1 MTKLPV
7 DGISIAMPLA
17 STEKMNTNGAKMN
30 QNESFERLPRILRKQ
45 SEAAS
50 LLDVS
55 SGSDTLQKN
64 PHDPANLGLFF
75 GLEEL
80 FSLVV
85 HSGKNHLGPI
95 KGYASLIQDDN
106 DDSSSTRR
114 WADKIVRNVQRM
126 EDYFELLNMY
136 RIRGAI
142 GIKKVTW
149 QHIVSSVMDRFAAVN
164 IKGIPIEIVND
175 TSGAFVQHGNLVTR
189 VLTHLVINAYESI
202 ESTGKITVTID
213 DRGHTSD
220 GRRSFEAR
228 VADTGCGIDRTKS
241 DMIWK
246 PFYTTKHDHI
256 GLGLSYVAAAAPVLG
271 MTVEVDS
278 TSGRGTTVGLVLS
291 EQGG

>member
-1 MTKLPV
+1 VTKLPV
-7 DGISIAMPLA
+7 DGISIAMPPA
-17 STEKMNTNGAKMN
+17 STEKLNTNGAKMN
-30 QNESFERLPRILRKQ
+30 QNESSERLPRILRKQ
-45 SEAAS
+45 SRAAS
-50 LLDVS
+50 FLEVS
-55 SGSDTLQKN
+55 SGAETSQQN
-64 PHDPANLGLFF
+64 PDDPANLGLFF

-80 FSLVV
+80 FSLVI

-106 DDSSSTRR
+106 DEHSSSRR
-114 WADKIVRNVQRM
+114 WADKIVRNVRRM

-136 RIRGAI
+136 RLRGAI
-142 GIKKVTW
+142 GIRDMSW

-164 IKGIPIEIVND
+164 VKGVPTEIIND
-175 TSGAFVQHGNLVTR
+175 TSGTFSQHGNLVAR

-202 ESTGKITVTID
+202 ESTGKLTVTID

-220 GRRSFEAR
+220 GRRSFEVR
-228 VADTGCGIDRTKS
+228 VKDTGCGIDKNNS

-271 MTVEVDS
+271 MTVEVNS
-278 TSGRGTTVGLVLS
+278 SSARGTTVGLVLS

>member
-1 MTKLPV
+1 
-7 DGISIAMPLA
+7 
-17 STEKMNTNGAKMN
+17 MN
-30 QNESFERLPRILRKQ
+30 QNNSSERLPRILRKQ

-50 LLDVS
+50 LLKVS
-55 SGSDTLQKN
+55 SSSETLQKN
-64 PHDPANLGLFF
+64 PNDPANLGLFF

-80 FSLVV
+80 FSLVI

-106 DDSSSTRR
+106 EDTSSTRR

-142 GIKKVTW
+142 GIKKVSW
-149 QHIVSSVMDRFAAVN
+149 QHIISSVMDRFAAVN
-164 IKGIPIEIVND
+164 VKGIPIEIIND
-175 TSGAFVQHGNLVTR
+175 TSGTFSQHGNLVVR

-202 ESTGKITVTID
+202 ESTGKLTITID

-220 GRRSFEAR
+220 GRRSFEVR
-228 VADTGCGIDRTKS
+228 VTDTGCGIDKNNS

-246 PFYTTKHDHI
+246 PFYTTKHDHL
-256 GLGLSYVAAAAPVLG
+256 GLGMSYVAAAAPVLG

-278 TSGRGTTVGLVLS
+278 TTKRGTTVGLVLS
-291 EQGG
+291 EQGD

>member
-1 MTKLPV
+1 MTP
-7 DGISIAMPLA
+7 A
-17 STEKMNTNGAKMN
+17 STEILNTNGAKMN
-30 QNESFERLPRILRKQ
+30 QNNSSERLPRILRKQ
-45 SEAAS
+45 SDAAS
-50 LLDVS
+50 MLNVS
-55 SGSDTLQKN
+55 SGSEILQKN
-64 PHDPANLGLFF
+64 PDDPANLGLFF

-80 FSLVV
+80 FSLVI
-85 HSGKNHLGPI
+85 HSGKNYLGPI

-106 DDSSSTRR
+106 EDVSSSRR

-142 GIKKVTW
+142 GIKKVSW
-149 QHIVSSVMDRFAAVN
+149 QHIVSAVMDRFATVN
-164 IKGIPIEIVND
+164 VKGIPIEIIND
-175 TSGAFVQHGNLVTR
+175 TTGTFSQHGNLVVR

-202 ESTGKITVTID
+202 ESTGKLTVTIE

-220 GRRSFEAR
+220 GRRSFEVR
-228 VADTGCGIDRTKS
+228 VSDTGCGIDKSNS

-246 PFYTTKHDHI
+246 PFYTTKHDQL

-278 TSGRGTTVGLVLS
+278 TSKRGTTVGLVLS